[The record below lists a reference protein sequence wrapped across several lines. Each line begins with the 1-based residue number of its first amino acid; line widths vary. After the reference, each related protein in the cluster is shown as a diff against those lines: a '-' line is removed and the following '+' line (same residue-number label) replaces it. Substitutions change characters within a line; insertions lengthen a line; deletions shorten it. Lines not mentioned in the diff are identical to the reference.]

1 MLKYTTKRFEAECGL
16 DGFVA
21 DCVDV
26 PKFQKFCRECPSY
39 GNSWM
44 CPPFSFDPMDIWRGY
59 ERIKLIGVQISI
71 DYPSEETSNEAV
83 GEVLKAEKTKL
94 MNELWAAEREVPG
107 SLGLFAGSC
116 SLCKPC
122 AREAGEPCRIPERA
136 RHSIESIGAIPSA
149 SRFRTPIVNSFGFGK
164 SWSKGR
170 KKRPKWRF
178 LFLSGKMSPAIRSL
192 PI

>member
-21 DCVDV
+21 ACVDV

-39 GNSWM
+39 GKSWM

-71 DYPSEETSNEAV
+71 DYPSEDIANEAV

-136 RHSIESIGAIPSA
+136 RHSIESIGADVSIA
-149 SRFRTPIVNSFGFGK
+149 VKNYLGIEIKWAAN
-164 SWSKGR
+164 GR
-170 KKRPKWRF
+170 QPEYYT
-178 LFLSGKMSPAIRSL
+178 LVAAIMTGGTGL
-192 PI
+192 